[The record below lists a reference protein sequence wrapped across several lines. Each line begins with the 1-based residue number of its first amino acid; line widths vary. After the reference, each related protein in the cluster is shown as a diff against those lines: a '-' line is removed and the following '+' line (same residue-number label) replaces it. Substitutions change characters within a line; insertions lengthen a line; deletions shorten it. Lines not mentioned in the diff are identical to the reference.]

1 MANITRSW
9 KRFLA
14 VGCSHGHLADQKLL
28 RGVLRFKDRWKPHK
42 VVHLGDAIDLA
53 CLREGAI
60 GTADD
65 AVNPESDL
73 QDGLAFIERLEPS
86 VWHLGNH
93 EARLV
98 RLMSSPRAMVAAL
111 AARVY
116 ADLES
121 QAERLR
127 CDLVPYNFQDGWR
140 TPFGSDCLTGHG
152 YMANEMAL
160 RDHAEA
166 ICAGPAN
173 KVIIAH
179 LHRVSQHEG
188 RRRDHPTG
196 YCVGW
201 MGDPQLA
208 VYAAHRRATTSWSRG
223 FAWGEYCDNET
234 QVWLAKETISGAIR
248 LPV

>member
-1 MANITRSW
+1 MANVVRSW

-14 VGCSHGHLADQKLL
+14 VGCSHGHLADQRLL
-28 RGVLRFKDRWKPHK
+28 RGVLKFRDRWKPHK
-42 VVHLGDAIDLA
+42 VAHLGDAIDLA

-60 GTADD
+60 HTADD
-65 AVNPESDL
+65 ALSPEDDL
-73 QDGLAFIERLEPS
+73 QAGMAFIEQLRPN

-98 RLMSSPRAMVAAL
+98 RLMESPRAIVASL
-111 AARVY
+111 AGRLM
-116 ADLES
+116 ADIES
-121 QAERLR
+121 QAQRLK
-127 CDLVPYNFQDGWR
+127 CELVPYNFQHGWR
-140 TPFGSDCLTGHG
+140 SPFGSDCLTGHG

-166 ICAGPAN
+166 VCAGTAT

-179 LHRVSQHEG
+179 IHRVSQHEG

-201 MGDPQLA
+201 MGDPSLA
-208 VYAAHRRATTSWSRG
+208 HYAAQRRATSSWSRG
-223 FAWGEYCDNET
+223 FAWGEFCET
-234 QVWLAKETISGAIR
+234 ETVVWLAKETQNGQIR